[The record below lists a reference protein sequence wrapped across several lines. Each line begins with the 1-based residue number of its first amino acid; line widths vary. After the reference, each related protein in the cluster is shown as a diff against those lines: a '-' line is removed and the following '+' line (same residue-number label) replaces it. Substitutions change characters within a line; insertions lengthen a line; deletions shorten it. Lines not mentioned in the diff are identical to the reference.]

1 MRFVVW
7 LVVLSV
13 VAAVAATMLGR
24 NDGWVSLYWGGWRL
38 EFSLNL
44 FVLGVAATCVVLVLA
59 MQALSSLATLPRRS
73 REWRA
78 LRHERAAHAALRE
91 ALGEYLGARY
101 TRSNKAAQRS
111 LAIEQARP
119 DQHAD
124 RDLQVLAHLLSAA
137 SLHRLQDRRLRDEQM
152 QRARAL
158 RRVGPARVGD
168 DGALLLAAEWAVDD
182 LDPGRALELLAEL
195 PPGVARRTQAL
206 RLRLQAQRLAAQSLE
221 ALRTARLLAKHQ
233 GFTPLAARGL
243 LRTLAL
249 QALGDAR
256 DVDQLQRVW
265 QQLEPADRADPHVA
279 AHAARRAA
287 AFGRPALARTW
298 LKPSWEA
305 LARLDADEREQLALA
320 LIDAVEGIGTE
331 WLPWLESA
339 LDAHPGE
346 PALVAAAGVAFAER
360 LGRRRPRR
368 GLRARRRGARLRR
381 RRPAAPH
388 AILPGYAAVAQLDR
402 VLGYEPRGRGF
413 ESCQPR
419 QSNQRVSPHEG
430 LARFSSWGSGVH
442 PGVHRRWDS
451 GGRSGIVRDGAV
463 SACGCSQQHCSLQPH
478 AVWNSPDP
486 TAKLDV
492 RLTVE
497 EVLAGLP
504 SIG

>member
-360 LGRRRPRR
+360 LLWGKAAGPLEQAARAP
-368 GLRARRRGARLRR
+368 LLAASARRRAWRT
-381 RRPAAPH
+381 
-388 AILPGYAAVAQLDR
+388 
-402 VLGYEPRGRGF
+402 
-413 ESCQPR
+413 
-419 QSNQRVSPHEG
+419 
-430 LARFSSWGSGVH
+430 LA
-442 PGVHRRWDS
+442 
-451 GGRSGIVRDGAV
+451 
-463 SACGCSQQHCSLQPH
+463 
-478 AVWNSPDP
+478 
-486 TAKLDV
+486 
-492 RLTVE
+492 
-497 EVLAGLP
+497 VLATEQGDADRAAACERAAAALD
-504 SIG
+504 